1 MKQQIRHDEH
11 PFISLHRIWD
21 TLAAVGL
28 VLALSVFYEMY
39 QEAYLVVA
47 LLILLMVLV
56 SFRAFGI
63 YDSWR
68 VISIRDEAR
77 QIMRGCAGVYVML
90 LATGFSLKVSET
102 FSRRVLLTWMITL
115 PLVLI
120 TERLAVRAILT
131 RLHRD
136 GGRMQSSVI
145 AGAGELGGRLARS
158 LEATPWTRSLIRGY
172 FDDEKQESPTGHP
185 VLGDL
190 SFLPEYVRNNSVD
203 MVYLALPLR
212 AQPKIDWLLRELADS
227 TASVCLVPDI
237 FFNELILGGSVTYL
251 QNVPL
256 IALRDTPFKGFN
268 FLLKRLEDLVL
279 ASIMLILTSP
289 IMLAS
294 ALAIKLTSEGP
305 VLFRQWRYG
314 LNGQAIKIYKFRTMT
329 VCEDGYFF
337 NQATRNDPRVTCI
350 GALLRC
356 TSLDELPQ
364 LLNVLQGRM
373 SLVGPRPHPVAL
385 NEEYRKLVP
394 GYMLRHK
401 VKPGITGLAQVN
413 GLRGETDTLDKM
425 KKRVEL
431 DLQYLQR
438 WSVFLDLKIICQTIW
453 KNAWRTNAY

>member
-1 MKQQIRHDEH
+1 MKSRFRHHEH
-11 PFISLHRIWD
+11 PILTFHRVWD
-21 TLAAVGL
+21 ALAGVAL
-28 VLALSVFYEMY
+28 FLALSLFYDMY
-39 QEAYLVVA
+39 QEMYLVAA

-56 SFRAFGI
+56 SFRTVGI
-63 YDSWR
+63 YEPWR
-68 VISIRDEAR
+68 VVSIRDEAR
-77 QIMRGCAGVYVML
+77 QVLRGCAGVYVML
-90 LATGFSLKVSET
+90 LAMGFSLKVSET
-102 FSRRVLLTWMITL
+102 FSRRVLITWMIAW
-115 PLVLI
+115 PLFLI
-120 TERLAVRAILT
+120 AERLAVRTILS
-131 RLHRD
+131 RLRQN
-136 GGRMQSSVI
+136 GGAMKRSVI

-158 LEATPWTRSLIRGY
+158 LEANPWIRSLISGY

-190 SFLPEYVRNNSVD
+190 SLLPKYVRKNSVD

-212 AQPKIDWLLRELADS
+212 AQTKIDWLLRELADS

-256 IALRDTPFKGFN
+256 IALRDTPFKGIN

-279 ASIMLILTSP
+279 ATILLTLAGP

-294 ALAIKLTSEGP
+294 ALAIKLTSQGP
-305 VLFRQWRYG
+305 IFFRQWRYG
-314 LNGQAIKIYKFRTMT
+314 LNGQAIKVYKFRTMK
-329 VCEDGYFF
+329 VCEDGYCFS
-337 NQATRNDPRVTCI
+337 QATRHDPRVTCI
-350 GALLRC
+350 GALLRR

-364 LLNVLQGRM
+364 LLNVIQGRM

-413 GLRGETDTLDKM
+413 GLRGETDTVDKM

-438 WSVFLDLKIICQTIW
+438 WSVFLDLKIICETIW